1 MAVRKGALGA
11 RANQALIV
19 AMGLAVHGMAH
30 AEAVL
35 GEVTVEAREQS
46 EITEGTR
53 SYTTGKS
60 KTATP
65 LSMSLRE
72 TPQSVSVVTQ
82 QRIEDQDLDT
92 IMDVVNNTTGVS
104 VNRYETNRAQ
114 FNARGFEINSLM
126 IDGVP
131 TIWEQPWSS
140 GEVFSSLSMY
150 DRVEVVR
157 GATGLMTGAGDPS
170 AAINLVHKR
179 AASKTLTGSVEVNR
193 GSWHKYG
200 AQADVATGLNQ
211 AGTVRARVVGEYA
224 DGDSWV
230 KLLSNKRESLYAT
243 MDIDLTPNTVL
254 WFGVSSQSDKTDSP
268 MWGGLPVWYSD
279 GTRTNWAR
287 SKTTSADWARWD
299 STYDNY
305 FANLEHRFDN
315 GWRAKLSYSRGER
328 NADSYLLYAYGFP
341 DPVTGQ
347 LVLAGPFAPYAGFNG
362 GSYKTQTE
370 QDDIGLQASGPF
382 KLLGRTHELAFGYS
396 YSNQEFN
403 ADTRGYLSAGNG
415 DFNNWDGSI
424 APPAWTAL
432 TFYEESELT
441 QQGLYG
447 VARFNVAEPL
457 KLIVGARVSNYEKT
471 GHGIYTPA
479 YDIEHKREVTP
490 YAGLILDV
498 TKNVSAYVSY
508 TDIFLPQSVRNASG
522 AYLDPILGRSVE
534 AGFKGEFFDG
544 GLNVSAAAFRIEQD
558 NLGQST
564 GAQFPGTT
572 EYIYAESEGATS
584 KGFELEASGELLPGW
599 SVGAGYTQFT
609 ATDAA
614 GDDVNS
620 LYPRKL
626 LRTFTSYRL
635 PGVLSK
641 LTVGGGVNWQDR
653 IYTDAANPSGAM
665 ERITQ
670 KSYSLVNLMARYE
683 FSKQLSAQL
692 NLSNVTDET
701 YFDVFD
707 AYGAMTYGSP
717 RSANV
722 SVKYRF

>member
-1 MAVRKGALGA
+1 MAVRKGALSA

-268 MWGGLPVWYSD
+268 MWGGLPVWYGD
-279 GTRTNWAR
+279 GSRTKWAR
-287 SKTTSADWARWD
+287 SKTASADWARWD

-305 FANLEHRFDN
+305 FANLEHRFEN
-315 GWRAKLSYSRGER
+315 GWQAKVNYSRGER
-328 NADSYLLYAYGFP
+328 NADSYLLYLYTYASPGLATFP
-341 DPVTGQ
+341 
-347 LVLAGPFAPYAGFNG
+347 
-362 GSYKTQTE
+362 GSYKTETV
-370 QDDIGLQASGPF
+370 QDDFGLQVSGPF
-382 KLLGRTHELAFGYS
+382 RLLGREHELAFGYAHS
-396 YSNQEFN
+396 KQEFK
-403 ADTRGYLSAGNG
+403 AQSRASSLSGYAGIPDFNSYEG
-415 DFNNWDGSI
+415 DFPEPTWGPLS
-424 APPAWTAL
+424 
-432 TFYEESELT
+432 FYESSQVT
-441 QQGLYG
+441 QEGVYG
-447 VARFNVAEPL
+447 VARFSLADPL
-457 KLIVGARVSNYEKT
+457 KLIVGTRVSNYKKE
-471 GHGIYTPA
+471 GRGAAATPEP
-479 YDIEHKREVTP
+479 IEQKHELSP
-490 YAGLILDV
+490 YAGLV
-498 TKNVSAYVSY
+498 YEVSRNVSAYASY
-508 TDIFLPQSVRNASG
+508 TDIFLPQSERSQG
-522 AYLDPILGRSVE
+522 AQYLDPIVGSNVE
-534 AGFKGEFFDG
+534 VGLKGEFLDG
-544 GLNVSAAAFRIEQD
+544 RLNASAAVFRIEQD
-558 NLGQST
+558 GLAKADPNCVRPTCVVT
-564 GAQFPGTT
+564 GTANEQA
-572 EYIYAESEGATS
+572 YIESEGATS
-584 KGFELEASGELLPGW
+584 KGFELDVSGELLPGW

-635 PGVLSK
+635 PGVLNK

-653 IYTDAANPSGAM
+653 IYTDAANPSGAL

-707 AYGAMTYGSP
+707 AYGAQTYGSP